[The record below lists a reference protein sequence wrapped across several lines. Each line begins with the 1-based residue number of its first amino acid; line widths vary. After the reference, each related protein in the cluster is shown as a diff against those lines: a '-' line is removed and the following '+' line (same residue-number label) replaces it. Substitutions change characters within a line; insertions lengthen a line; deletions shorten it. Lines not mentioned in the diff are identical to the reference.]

1 VSEPIIPHSRPSL
14 GETEARAAAEVVRS
28 GWLAQGDKVAAFEDA
43 MAKVTGQAHGVAV
56 SSGTAAL
63 YLALMALGIGSRD
76 EVIIPSYACAALLQ
90 AVRQAGARPVPV
102 DIDAATYNLS
112 PTATARAITARTK
125 AVIVVHSFGLPADV
139 AALKGSGIPL
149 IEDCAQ
155 TLGVPVRGVP
165 VGSVGDLTVCS
176 FYATKMITTGEGGM
190 VLGRRESLIAR
201 VRALRQYDQ
210 QNTLEPTFNYK
221 MTDVQAALGLCQAAR
236 LENFLARRCAIAARY
251 TEAVREAG
259 GTPPV
264 VPSGGT
270 HGYFRFVVRTPQPV
284 DSFLERAEK
293 QLRIACRRPV
303 YKPIHRYLGL
313 SGFPESDAAWERT
326 LSIPIYPALSD
337 GEVDRVVNAIPA
349 MLSG

>member
-1 VSEPIIPHSRPSL
+1 M
-14 GETEARAAAEVVRS
+14 AEVVRS
-28 GWLAQGDKVAAFEDA
+28 GWIAQGDKVAAFEGA
-43 MAKVTGQAHGVAV
+43 MAKVTGQDHGVAV

-76 EVIIPSYACAALLQ
+76 EVIIPSYVCMALLQ
-90 AVRQAGARPVPV
+90 AVRQAGARPVLV

-112 PTATARAITARTK
+112 PAATARAITAQTK
-125 AVIVVHSFGLPADV
+125 AVIVVHSFGLPMDV

-155 TLGVPVRGVP
+155 TLGVSVRGTA

-190 VLGRRESLIAR
+190 VLGRREALMAR
-201 VRALRQYDQ
+201 VRALRQYDEHDDPEQ
-210 QNTLEPTFNYK
+210 AFNYK

-236 LENFLARRCAIAARY
+236 LETFLARRRAIAARY
-251 TEAVREAG
+251 AEAVRQAG

-264 VPSGGT
+264 VPIGGT
-270 HGYFRFVVRTPQPV
+270 HGYFRFVVQLPRSVDPV
-284 DSFLERAEK
+284 LKRADA
-293 QLRIACRRPV
+293 LGIACRRPV
-303 YKPIHRYLGL
+303 YKPLHRYLGL

-337 GEVDRVVNAIPA
+337 DEIERIVNAIPA
-349 MLSG
+349 MLSS

>member
-14 GETEARAAAEVVRS
+14 GETEAQAVAEVIRS
-28 GWLAQGDKVAAFEDA
+28 GWLAQGDKVAAFEDVI
-43 MAKVTGQAHGVAV
+43 AKVTGQAHGAAV

-112 PTATARAITARTK
+112 PTATARAITPRTK
-125 AVIVVHSFGLPADV
+125 AVIVVHSFGLPADA
-139 AALKGSGIPL
+139 AALKGNGIPL

-155 TLGVPVRGVP
+155 TLGVSVGGAP

-190 VLGRRESLIAR
+190 VLGRQDSLLTRI
-201 VRALRQYDQ
+201 RALRQYDEHDDPEQ
-210 QNTLEPTFNYK
+210 AFNYK

-236 LENFLARRCAIAARY
+236 LKTFLGRRCAIAARY
-251 TEAVREAG
+251 AEAVREAG

-270 HGYFRFVVRTPQPV
+270 HGYFRFVVQLSRSVAPV
-284 DSFLERAEK
+284 LK
-293 QLRIACRRPV
+293 QADALGIACRRPV

-326 LSIPIYPALSD
+326 FSIPIYPALSD
-337 GEVDRVVNAIPA
+337 DEVGRVVTAIPA

>member
-1 VSEPIIPHSRPSL
+1 VSEPNIPHSRPSL
-14 GETEARAAAEVVRS
+14 GETETRAVAEVVRS
-28 GWLAQGDKVAAFEDA
+28 GWVAQGDQVAAFEDT

-76 EVIIPSYACAALLQ
+76 EVIIPSYACTALLQ

-112 PTATARAITARTK
+112 HAATTRAITARTK

-139 AALKGSGIPL
+139 AALKGNGIPF

-155 TLGVPVRGVP
+155 TLGVSVRGAP

-176 FYATKMITTGEGGM
+176 FYATKLITTGEGGM
-190 VLGRRESLIAR
+190 VLGRQDALLTRI
-201 VRALRQYDQ
+201 RALRQYDQ
-210 QNTLEPTFNYK
+210 RDDPEQAFNYK

-236 LENFLARRCAIAARY
+236 LETFLARRRAIAARY
-251 TEAVREAG
+251 AEAVRQAG
-259 GTPPV
+259 ETPPV

-270 HGYFRFVVRTPQPV
+270 HGYFRFVVQLSRSVVPV
-284 DSFLERAEK
+284 LKRADA
-293 QLRIACRRPV
+293 LGIACRRPV

-313 SGFPESDAAWERT
+313 SGFPESDAAWERS

-337 GEVDRVVNAIPA
+337 DEVDRVVNAIPA